1 MEDEM
6 SDKQK
11 TALISI
17 ALSAIVAVLAVF
29 GYNVVVVQPQ
39 IAALEAQVGE
49 GPAGGTTNFG
59 ELELSGVAV
68 TAPTSVGTATPAA
81 IIDSSGVS
89 ALFEV
94 RDSATP
100 QFRVLN
106 GGNVQVS
113 AAGDYP
119 VENAVAGKEY
129 AFGSTGNIMS
139 ATVVPTIHAL
149 STVSA
154 YGCNVKAPAFNGA
167 SSCGAGLGSSN
178 QITLTLY
185 NFSGTPVPTA
195 NARAASWWASGN

>member
-1 MEDEM
+1 M

-39 IAALEAQVGE
+39 IAALEAQVAE

-119 VENAVAGKEY
+119 VENAVAGREY
-129 AFGSTGNIMS
+129 AFGATGNIMS
-139 ATVVPTIHAL
+139 ATVVPTLHAL
-149 STVSA
+149 STVTA
-154 YGCNVKAPAFNGA
+154 YGCSVKAPVFSASGA
-167 SSCGAGLGSSN
+167 WSCGAAIGGSN

-185 NFSGTPVPTA
+185 NFAGTPVPTA
-195 NARAASWWASGN
+195 NARPASWWASGN

>member
-1 MEDEM
+1 M

-17 ALSAIVAVLAVF
+17 VLSAVVAVLAVF

-39 IAALEAQVGE
+39 IAELESQLTVVD
-49 GPAGGTTNFG
+49 GPASLTTNFG

-119 VENAVAGKEY
+119 VENAVAGREY

-139 ATVVPTIHAL
+139 ATVVPTLHAL
-149 STVSA
+149 STVTA
-154 YGCNVKAPAFNGA
+154 YGCNVKAPVFAASGA
-167 SSCGAGLGSSN
+167 WSCGAAIGGSN

-185 NFSGTPVPTA
+185 NFAGTPVPTA
-195 NARAASWWASGN
+195 NARPASWWASGN